1 MDGRPN
7 CRNKAAF
14 SNVSG
19 LKRVFEKLYFLDG
32 LVWTIGLTVEIKVR
46 FQIYPEQCG
55 RNSYGSSL
63 EFMFSLS
70 TVGCHYN

>member
-32 LVWTIGLTVEIKVR
+32 LVWTVSLTVEIKCGVVWTILVY
-46 FQIYPEQCG
+46 FHCFYP
-55 RNSYGSSL
+55 SV
-63 EFMFSLS
+63 FMLL
-70 TVGCHYN
+70 GKAL